1 MLSIKDLGHG
11 IVSQPR
17 KLMTDFFKCFSMMY
31 TIIKITTQ
39 FFPQVKVEGLRP
51 LFVLAGFA
59 MLYGLWKVWK
69 PSKIVLP
76 VAHCNTCIEILFGDL
91 FQQDGLRAVAVNEF
105 FDTEVGKPVSPKSL
119 HGMFIQKCFGGRP
132 ESLDVLLAT
141 DLAHVASH
149 TNTAKLA
156 GKVECYPIGTTAMV
170 PVNEERYILFA
181 FAKTEAATCKAY
193 SNVEYMSKSLHKLWE
208 RARIESG
215 GYPVNVPLV
224 GSGLSGMGL
233 PTRDL
238 LNLIVLSAI
247 TETKTRE
254 ITQVIRVVL
263 HQSRFKDVDLRDFK
277 VRWGKDRD

>member
-1 MLSIKDLGHG
+1 MLSARDLGHG

-17 KLMTDFFKCFSMMY
+17 KLVTDSFKCFSIMY

-39 FFPQVKVEGLRP
+39 FFPKVKIEGVMP
-51 LFVLAGFA
+51 LFVLAGIA
-59 MLYGLWKVWK
+59 LLYGLWKVWK

-76 VAHCNTCIEILFGDL
+76 VAHSNTCIEVLFGDI

-105 FDTEVGKPVSPKSL
+105 FDTELGKPVSPRSL
-119 HGMFIQKCFGGRP
+119 HGIFIQKCFGGRP
-132 ESLDVLLAT
+132 ESLDALLT
-141 DLAHVASH
+141 KDLANVESH
-149 TNTAKLA
+149 PNTAKIA
-156 GKVECYPIGTTAMV
+156 GKRECYPIGTTVLV
-170 PVNEERYILFA
+170 PVNEDRYILFA

-215 GYPVNVPLV
+215 GSPVNVPLV

-263 HQSRFKDVDLRDFK
+263 HQSRFKEIDLRNFK
-277 VRWGKDRD
+277 ARWGKDGD